1 MATYKKR
8 GYKVPKEKVKDTV
21 GNDFDNEVEG
31 YVEGESTTEDV
42 FNTLDD
48 SANKA
53 EEWVATNQKYIFGIV
68 GVIALAVLV
77 YMAYG
82 KFIQEPKEAEASND
96 AYKAQLYFSEA
107 VNATGTA
114 KDSLFNLAL
123 NGGEGKLGLLDVIE
137 NYNGTKAANLAN
149 YTAGMAYLNMNDY
162 KNAVSYLD
170 KFSSDDEILAA
181 NAKGGVADAFVQLNQ
196 LEDALGHY
204 EKALQTTTND
214 YTTPKFLYK
223 ASIVALDLGRNDVA
237 VKYLTRISDE
247 YPTSLESGKVDALL
261 GKALAKK

>member
-8 GYKVPKEKVKDTV
+8 GYRKPKEKVEDV
-21 GNDFDNEVEG
+21 VNDDLTNDVEG
-31 YVEGESTTEDV
+31 YVEGESTTEEV
-42 FNTLDD
+42 FNTLDE

-53 EEWVATNQKYIFGIV
+53 EEWVADNQKYIFGVV
-68 GVIALAVLV
+68 GVIALGVLLF
-77 YMAYG
+77 MAYG
-82 KFIQEPKEAEASND
+82 KFIQEPNEAEASND
-96 AYKAQLYFSEA
+96 AYKAQSYFAQA

-137 NYNGTKAANLAN
+137 NYSGTQAANLAN

-162 KNAVSYLD
+162 QNAVTYLD

-196 LEDALGHY
+196 LEDALTHY
-204 EKALQTTTND
+204 EKALETTTNE
-214 YTTPKFLYK
+214 YSTPKFLYK
-223 ASIVALDLGRNDVA
+223 AAVVALDLGKNDVA
-237 VKYLTRISDE
+237 ATYLSRIKDE
-247 YPTSLESGKVDALL
+247 FPTSLEVGKVDALL
-261 GKALAKK
+261 GKAQAK